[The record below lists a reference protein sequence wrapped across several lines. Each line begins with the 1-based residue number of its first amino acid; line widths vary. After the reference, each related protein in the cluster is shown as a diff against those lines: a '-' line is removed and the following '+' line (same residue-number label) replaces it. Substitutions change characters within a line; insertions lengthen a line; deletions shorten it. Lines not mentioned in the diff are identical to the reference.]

1 MVSLRSAFGVQVD
14 MRSNAEL
21 KRTWEY
27 RHHRQAY
34 GLERISLGLRSLGF
48 VRRSGDAVSKL
59 YWAGY
64 CAERFEAFTRAKDR
78 HIAIVEQAPEY

>member
-48 VRRSGDAVSKL
+48 VRRSGDTVAKPD
-59 YWAGY
+59 WAGDG
-64 CAERFEAFTRAKDR
+64 AKRLEAFAGAKDR
-78 HIAIVEQAPEY
+78 HVAIVEHAPKD